1 MAGLRRNATKKRREA
16 HQRMDE
22 VSTSMYAAMYDDA
35 AIAAGKKYVLAIS
48 YDSWKQN
55 EQAAQERREK
65 LRGKK

>member
-35 AIAAGKKYVLAIS
+35 AIAAGKKYLLAVS

-55 EQAAQERREK
+55 ELAAQERRAQYARK
-65 LRGKK
+65 

>member
-35 AIAAGKKYVLAIS
+35 AIAAGKKFVPTIS
-48 YDSWKQN
+48 YESWKQN
-55 EQAAQERREK
+55 ELAAQERRSK
-65 LRGKK
+65 YARK

>member
-1 MAGLRRNATKKRREA
+1 MAGIRRNATKKRREA

-35 AIAAGKKYVLAIS
+35 AIAAGKKYVLAVS

-55 EQAAQERREK
+55 ELAAQERRAQYARK
-65 LRGKK
+65 